1 MRRLT
6 VLSLMIWVSGN
17 AMAQTADPAAAAGP
31 TGGEVNMATPA
42 PADAAAA
49 TSGAAAD
56 KPTDKD
62 ASWDE
67 GKEPGGL
74 FGPVRVGPTL
84 AIGFPHVVNY
94 GIDVLW
100 ENMIGFAIAT
110 GKTKVETFKPLSAE
124 ISNLDARLRWF
135 PFKSSFFLGAAYGTQ
150 KVSANAV
157 MNLKTT
163 IGGTVM
169 KVPTEFEAEAET
181 TYWTPHLGFFS
192 IWDIGLTIG
201 FELGAQLAVKSHTEL
216 DVTFKNLSA
225 AQEAEMKSSKVYLE
239 QKEKTREALKKI
251 ASETIPYVTLIR
263 VGYMF

>member
-1 MRRLT
+1 MRRWT
-6 VLSLMIWVSGN
+6 VLSLIIWASGS
-17 AMAQTADPAAAAGP
+17 ALAQSAPPTPAAGP

-49 TSGAAAD
+49 TSDATAD
-56 KPTDKD
+56 KPTEKN

-74 FGPVRVGPTL
+74 LGPVRVGPTFAL
-84 AIGFPHVVNY
+84 GFPHLVNY

-100 ENMIGFAIAT
+100 ENTIGFAIAT

-124 ISNLDARLRWF
+124 ISNVDARLRWF
-135 PFKSSFFLGAAYGTQ
+135 PFKTSFFLGAAYGTQ
-150 KVSANAV
+150 KVSANAA
-157 MNLKTT
+157 MTLKTT
-163 IGGTVM
+163 VGGAVT

-192 IWDIGLTIG
+192 IWEMGLTIG

-216 DVTFKNLSA
+216 DVTFKNLTA
-225 AQEAEMKSSKVYLE
+225 AEEAEVKKSKVYLD
-239 QKEKTREALKKI
+239 QKEKTRDALKKI
-251 ASETIPYVTLIR
+251 ASETIPYVTLLR
-263 VGYMF
+263 VGFMF